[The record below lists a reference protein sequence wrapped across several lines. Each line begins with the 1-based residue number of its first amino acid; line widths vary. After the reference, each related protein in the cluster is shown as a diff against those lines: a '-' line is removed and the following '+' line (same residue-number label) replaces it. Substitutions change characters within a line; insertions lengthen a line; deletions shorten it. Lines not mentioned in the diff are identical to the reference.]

1 MIKYYLPNDFDN
13 NDQLTYNDMPSKQK
27 SVNHL
32 FDINTMHM
40 SSGDPSAIW
49 LFGKT
54 SSNPSLPT

>member
-13 NDQLTYNDMPSKQK
+13 NDQLTYNDMPNKQK

-40 SSGDPSAIW
+40 SSGDPSAI
-49 LFGKT
+49 
-54 SSNPSLPT
+54 